1 MRKLAVITG
10 AALALAGTWTAVAG
24 QYNDISTQPSAN
36 AYVSMDFGHPNPA
49 RALTAPVHYG
59 LRMSYDQRLRA
70 FDGGSLP
77 ALAQWDFD
85 TRGNRIAMVGGIPFM
100 AHIRPPMRQA
110 EDDGSAPAQQSGVG
124 PEGLDFFD
132 LSLLVVGIGGI
143 GYLIYEVAKN
153 DDSPAETPPATTGG
167 LLGGLLGGSTTG
179 GLLGGLLGGGTGGT
193 TGGTTGST
201 TTGGLL
207 GGLLGGGGYASG
219 AQASADRDIER
230 LRWLDG
236 GTGHMG
242 DLQKQ

>member
-24 QYNDISTQPSAN
+24 QNNDISTQPSAN

-49 RALTAPVHYG
+49 RALTAPLHYG

-70 FDGGSLP
+70 FDGGALP

-110 EDDGSAPAQQSGVG
+110 EDDGGRPAQDGIG

-132 LSLLVVGIGGI
+132 LSLLVVGVAGI
-143 GYLIYEVAKN
+143 GYLIYEVAQN
-153 DDSPAETPPATTGG
+153 DDSKAETPPATTGG
-167 LLGGLLGGSTTG
+167 LLGGLLGGTTTG

-207 GGLLGGGGYASG
+207 GGLLGGGGYTSIRV
-219 AQASADRDIER
+219 SADRDVER
-230 LRWLDG
+230 LNWLDG
-236 GTGHMG
+236 GTGQMG

>member
-24 QYNDISTQPSAN
+24 QNNDISTQPSAN

-49 RALTAPVHYG
+49 RAMTAPLHYG
-59 LRMSYDQRLRA
+59 LRMSYDQRLRT
-70 FDGGSLP
+70 FDGGTLP

-110 EDDGSAPAQQSGVG
+110 EDDGGRPAQAGIG

-132 LSLLVVGIGGI
+132 LSLLVVGVAGI
-143 GYLIYEVAKN
+143 GYLIYEVADNK
-153 DDSPAETPPATTGG
+153 DSKAETPGGTTSGG
-167 LLGGLLGGSTTG
+167 LLGGLS
-179 GLLGGLLGGGTGGT
+179 GGGTGGL
-193 TGGTTGST
+193 
-201 TTGGLL
+201 GGLL
-207 GGLLGGGGYASG
+207 PPLLGGGGYASG
-219 AQASADRDIER
+219 ASVSADRDIDR
-230 LRWLDG
+230 LLWLDG

>member
-24 QYNDISTQPSAN
+24 QNTDISTQPSAN
-36 AYVSMDFGHPNPA
+36 AYLSMDFGHPNPA
-49 RALTAPVHYG
+49 RALTAPLHYG
-59 LRMSYDQRLRA
+59 LRMSYDQRLHT
-70 FDGGSLP
+70 FDGGALP

-110 EDDGSAPAQQSGVG
+110 EEDGGRPAQGGIG

-132 LSLLVVGIGGI
+132 LSLLVVGVAGI

-153 DDSPAETPPATTGG
+153 DDSKAETGTTT
-167 LLGGLLGGSTTG
+167 GSTTG
-179 GLLGGLLGGGTGGT
+179 GLLGGLLGGSTGGT

-207 GGLLGGGGYASG
+207 GGLLGGV
-219 AQASADRDIER
+219 QHDTRVSADRDIER
-230 LRWLDG
+230 LNWLDG
-236 GTGHMG
+236 GTGQMG